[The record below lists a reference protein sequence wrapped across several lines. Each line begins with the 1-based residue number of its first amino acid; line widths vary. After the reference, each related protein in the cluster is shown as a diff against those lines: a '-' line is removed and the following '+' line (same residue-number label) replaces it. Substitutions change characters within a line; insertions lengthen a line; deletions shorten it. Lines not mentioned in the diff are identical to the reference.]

1 MNNILG
7 KREICMFRYSHLLSQ
22 NMAKGYHYHIAMPAT
37 TCLKLQMV
45 YYRYLK

>member
-1 MNNILG
+1 M
-7 KREICMFRYSHLLSQ
+7 KEKERYACMHAHLLSQ

-37 TCLKLQMV
+37 CLKLQMV